1 MDLFTQD
8 TENQEVTEINSSNT
22 SGITTDNQVVTE
34 LNDKNKKKF
43 LKMGDIKFYIK
54 GVKEYRYTTDNND
67 ERVWGEFSQIF
78 EVSAGGDSIY
88 TGYIRGMNVDRWGSK
103 YVYLYTFDML
113 KNKTTGKIAYS
124 EITIID

>member
-1 MDLFTQD
+1 MDLFTQN

-67 ERVWGEFSQIF
+67 EKVWGKFSQIF
-78 EVSAGGDSIY
+78 EVSSGGGSIY
-88 TGYIRGMNVDRWGSK
+88 TGYINGMNVDRWGSK